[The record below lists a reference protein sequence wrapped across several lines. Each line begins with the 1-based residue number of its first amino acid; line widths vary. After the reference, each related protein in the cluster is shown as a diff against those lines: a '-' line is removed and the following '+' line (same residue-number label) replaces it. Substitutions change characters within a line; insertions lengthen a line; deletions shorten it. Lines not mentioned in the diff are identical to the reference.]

1 MHACEKDTEI
11 NRSDQN
17 IELIAN
23 SPSYSNSVKLGMF
36 CGNQ

>member
-1 MHACEKDTEI
+1 MHACEEDTEI

-23 SPSYSNSVKLGMF
+23 SPSNSNSVNLENF